1 MCLCHSENDVEGC
14 DEEALVLAV
23 RLLTTEAYSSAV
35 EAVSRAG
42 GNAASSRRRLQ
53 RELETMT
60 EIQSHMYTAVSG
72 HPAGFQDMFRAI
84 STYLESYRLQVVR
97 HGMSLGADKHHL
109 PLHTLSFIRG
119 LCANSNDTSWQD
131 YFRTQTHSDTS
142 FNIVSQVELCLEEV
156 VNTLVS
162 GEQDN
167 DPTKSS
173 RMHAAHSAASMR
185 YLEVVSELQLCLI
198 TLVQGPC
205 YANRNALGEGGVFVT
220 LNKLFSLNVI
230 IEATSQQPNSA
241 ADSPKSKKRSSKSAS
256 TDDYVQLG
264 DVEDDED
271 DGSDQM
277 PAGAQTLLL
286 DLRNNAIRL
295 LLSLLEGR
303 DNEFVIRQMTETV
316 EPHWIMTELYDLS
329 QVYYQ
334 QRLYA
339 NRDPEV
345 ERQRQKELAEHH
357 PRDRQLLRTLYGLD
371 RQTAE
376 TG

>member
-1 MCLCHSENDVEGC
+1 
-14 DEEALVLAV
+14 
-23 RLLTTEAYSSAV
+23 
-35 EAVSRAG
+35 
-42 GNAASSRRRLQ
+42 
-53 RELETMT
+53 
-60 EIQSHMYTAVSG
+60 
-72 HPAGFQDMFRAI
+72 
-84 STYLESYRLQVVR
+84 
-97 HGMSLGADKHHL
+97 
-109 PLHTLSFIRG
+109 
-119 LCANSNDTSWQD
+119 
-131 YFRTQTHSDTS
+131 
-142 FNIVSQVELCLEEV
+142 VSQVELCLEEV

-339 NRDPEV
+339 DRDPEV
-345 ERQRQKELAEHH
+345 ERQRQKELAEHLSDVCKLVLELTKKANPESFH
-357 PRDRQLLRTLYGLD
+357 MRALDILAFKSSSVAGFIKAARKVAGLTVQAAATNEITIYEFLRLEIGELKSKLSSKATLENVIHMRIGSIEVRIDDSSLETIYFPKREDFELTPSDKRKLLENLTLGSDKDRLD
-371 RQTAE
+371 DFLHLSEQVLTATCCE
-376 TG
+376 QH